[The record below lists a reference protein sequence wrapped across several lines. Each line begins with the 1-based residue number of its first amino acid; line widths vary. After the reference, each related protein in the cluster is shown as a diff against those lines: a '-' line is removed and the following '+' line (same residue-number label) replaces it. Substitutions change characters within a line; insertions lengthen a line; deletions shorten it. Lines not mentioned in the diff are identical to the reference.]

1 MPFFFNS
8 KLRANILFLIK
19 LKFQIRSYCTT
30 SATKVRQEGKIKISL
45 RVFGEGR
52 KPKGYDR
59 LGEPTP
65 LTPCSL
71 ENVPFL
77 SRGKLWGSGESL
89 NSISKLGFHFVLSCW
104 WFFFF
109 SFKWSTIG
117 SWNPEFFLLWN
128 HPTVTCKFLVSQ

>member
-89 NSISKLGFHFVLSCW
+89 NSNKERLLDSCLLSEEEHLKQPGQ
-104 WFFFF
+104 
-109 SFKWSTIG
+109 S
-117 SWNPEFFLLWN
+117 
-128 HPTVTCKFLVSQ
+128 